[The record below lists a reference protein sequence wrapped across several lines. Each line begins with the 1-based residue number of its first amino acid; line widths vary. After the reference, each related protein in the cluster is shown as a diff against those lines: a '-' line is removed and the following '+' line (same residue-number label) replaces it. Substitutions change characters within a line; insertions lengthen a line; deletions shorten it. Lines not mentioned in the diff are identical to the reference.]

1 MRSLG
6 CVVFAMWEAP
16 DLPPASVIMPLTVVV
31 MSFDAEDNMFAD
43 PDHSS
48 RGLKASAPKWPRTAL
63 TFSIKSPLHRTADP
77 KKMQESG
84 SR

>member
-1 MRSLG
+1 ML
-6 CVVFAMWEAP
+6 
-16 DLPPASVIMPLTVVV
+16 
-31 MSFDAEDNMFAD
+31 AD

-48 RGLKASAPKWPRTAL
+48 RGLKASVPKWPRIAL
-63 TFSIKSPLHRTADP
+63 TSSIESTLHRAADP